1 MPPGLLAFL
10 IWLAA
15 ILFIIWA
22 GIKASTA
29 FDVEPLDAGPDF
41 DGDDFDDAIG
51 DQPAV
56 PHADQP

>member
-10 IWLAA
+10 VWLAA

-29 FDVEPLDAGPDF
+29 FDVEPLDADPADI
-41 DGDDFDDAIG
+41 DDALG
-51 DQPAV
+51 DVPAV
-56 PHADQP
+56 PNADQP

>member
-1 MPPGLLAFL
+1 MPPKLLAFL

-29 FDVEPLDAGPDF
+29 FDVEPLDADPADI
-41 DGDDFDDAIG
+41 DDALG
-51 DQPAV
+51 DVPAV
-56 PHADQP
+56 PNQDQP

>member
-1 MPPGLLAFL
+1 MPPGLIAFL

-29 FDVEPLDAGPDF
+29 FDMEPIDAADYESA
-41 DGDDFDDAIG
+41 DIDDALG

-56 PHADQP
+56 PNQDHP

>member
-29 FDVEPLDAGPDF
+29 FDVEPLDADPADI
-41 DGDDFDDAIG
+41 DDALG
-51 DQPAV
+51 DVPAV
-56 PHADQP
+56 PNADKP